1 MTVPRALL
9 FDLLSSRATEP
20 AASARGGATND
31 SSLRESVRTELE
43 MLFNSTSLAA
53 SEPFAQL
60 HHAGRSTLGYG
71 LPALAGKAA
80 SSLDHQWL
88 AAQLTQAIRWF
99 EPRLEADS
107 VRVRARTDRAI
118 SHNVVSFEIDASAQH
133 SRGAE
138 SIELDSELDLE
149 SGAARV
155 VERSRQRDRE
165 PTGNG

>member
-1 MTVPRALL
+1 MTTRHALL
-9 FDLLSSRATEP
+9 FDLLSSRAQS
-20 AASARGGATND
+20 AAPARGGATND
-31 SSLRESVRTELE
+31 ESLRESVRRELE

-53 SEPFAQL
+53 TEPFAQL

-80 SSLDHQWL
+80 SSLDHKWL

-107 VRVRARTDRAI
+107 VRVRARTDRAV
-118 SHNVVSFEIDASAQH
+118 SHNVVSFEIDAATQH

-155 VERSRQRDRE
+155 VERSRQADRE
-165 PTGNG
+165 PKGNG